1 MKLESILAT
10 KGPAVT
16 TISPETSVH
25 DAVAILVERNIGA
38 VVVVDSDRRPV
49 GILSERDLIREA
61 NAGPDFLDRPAD
73 LVMTRD
79 VVCGSPG
86 DDVDAVL
93 QTMTA
98 QHFRHLPIT
107 EAGALIGIV
116 SIGDLVKAQL
126 DQYRGDIET
135 LQTQL
140 MNP

>member
-1 MKLESILAT
+1 MESILAS
-10 KGPAVT
+10 KGPVVIT
-16 TISPETSVH
+16 VSPETSVH

-38 VVVVDSDRRPV
+38 VVVVDADRRPV

-61 NAGPDFLDRPAD
+61 NAGPGFLDRSAAS
-73 LVMTRD
+73 VMTRD
-79 VVCGSPG
+79 LVFGSPG

-93 QTMTA
+93 KTMTA
-98 QHFRHLPIT
+98 HRFRHLPIT

-140 MNP
+140 MNS